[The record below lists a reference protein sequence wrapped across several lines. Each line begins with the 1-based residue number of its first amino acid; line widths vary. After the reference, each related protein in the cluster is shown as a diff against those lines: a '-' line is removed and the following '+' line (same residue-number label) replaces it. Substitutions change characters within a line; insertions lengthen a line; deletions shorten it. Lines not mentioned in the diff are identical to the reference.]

1 MCSINRLL
9 ILLSLIFALYSV
21 AMSLIYLDYNS
32 TTPVD
37 PIVLEAML
45 PWFTERFG
53 NASSHSHLPGFEAKA
68 AVELARQ
75 QTADAIGCEPSEIV
89 FTSGATEAINIAI
102 RGTFKAYSADGKHII
117 SVKTE
122 HKAVLDT
129 LEDLKSEGAE
139 ITLLDVDREGRID
152 LEALKNAVRKETI
165 MVCVM
170 LANNETGTLQDTE
183 AIGRICE
190 EKKIAFFSDTTQA
203 FGKIRVNVKDH
214 RFSLACISAHKFYG
228 PKGVGALYVSRKN
241 PRAVVSPVFM
251 GGGQENGL
259 RSGTYNV
266 PGIVGLG
273 AAIKLANEGLWDY
286 AINTSRLRTIVEQYL
301 ELYCKSRINGSMK
314 DRLPNTCN
322 ILIPGIKSERLI
334 KHLTDVAISTGS
346 ACTSAIAE
354 PSHVLKAMGLT
365 NEEAEASIRVSIGKN
380 NTQEE
385 ILEACKAIEEA
396 VKVC

>member
-183 AIGRICE
+183 AIGRFCE

-241 PRAVVSPVFM
+241 PRAVVSPVFT

-334 KHLTDVAISTGS
+334 KHLTDVGISTGS

>member
-37 PIVLEAML
+37 PIVLEAMI

-53 NASSHSHLPGFEAKA
+53 NASSHSHIPGFEAKA

-102 RGTFKAYSADGKHII
+102 RGTFKAYSSEGKHII

-183 AIGRICE
+183 AIGRFCE

-241 PRAVVSPVFM
+241 PRAVVSPVFT

-346 ACTSAIAE
+346 ACTSAISE

-385 ILEACKAIEEA
+385 ILMACKAIEEA

>member
-1 MCSINRLL
+1 
-9 ILLSLIFALYSV
+9 
-21 AMSLIYLDYNS
+21 MSFIYLDYNS

-37 PIVLEAML
+37 PTVLESML

-53 NASSHSHLPGFEAKA
+53 NASSHSHIMGFEAKA
-68 AVELARQ
+68 AVELARN
-75 QTADAIGCEPSEIV
+75 QTAEALGCEPSEIF

-102 RGTFKAYSADGKHII
+102 RGTFKAYAGEGKHII

-129 LEDLKSEGAE
+129 LEDLKLEGAE

-152 LEALKNAVRKETI
+152 LEALKKAVRNDTI
-165 MVCVM
+165 LVCVM
-170 LANNETGTLQDTE
+170 LANNETGTIQDTE
-183 AIGRICE
+183 AIGLFCE

-203 FGKIRVNVKDH
+203 IGKIRVNVKDH

-241 PRAVVSPVFM
+241 PRAVVSPVFT

-334 KHLTDVAISTGS
+334 KQLSDVGISTGS
-346 ACTSAIAE
+346 ACSSAIPE

-365 NEEAEASIRVSIGKN
+365 DEEAGASIRVSIGKN

-385 ILEACKAIEEA
+385 ILRACKEIENE
-396 VKVC
+396 VKKMIEGQ

>member
-1 MCSINRLL
+1 
-9 ILLSLIFALYSV
+9 
-21 AMSLIYLDYNS
+21 MSLIYLDYNS

-53 NASSHSHLPGFEAKA
+53 NASSHSHLAGFEAKA

-102 RGTFKAYSADGKHII
+102 RGTFKAYKGEGRHII

-139 ITLLDVDREGRID
+139 ITLLDVDREGRIALD
-152 LEALKNAVRKETI
+152 ALKNAVRKDTI
-165 MVCVM
+165 LVCVM

-183 AIGRICE
+183 AIGRFCE

-241 PRAVVSPVFM
+241 PRAVVSPVFT

-334 KHLTDVAISTGS
+334 KHLTDVGISTGS
-346 ACTSAIAE
+346 ACTSAISE

-385 ILEACKAIEEA
+385 ILMACKAIEEA

>member
-241 PRAVVSPVFM
+241 PRAVVSPVFT

>member
-190 EKKIAFFSDTTQA
+190 EKKIAFFSDTTQS

-241 PRAVVSPVFM
+241 PRAVVSPVFT

-334 KHLTDVAISTGS
+334 KHLTDVGISTGS